1 MSAFQGRSP
10 VATDATSALALRMAQ
25 WLRNLQHRSAIGH
38 FATLEELT
46 AGAAEA
52 IPGADYVAITVVD
65 RKGGFRTVGATHPCA
80 ALMDKIQET
89 HREGPC
95 VAAAW
100 EYRTMRI
107 EDLSTDRRWPRYCRD
122 AVAHTP
128 IRSVLSFQLFTE
140 ANAMGALNF
149 YAERPHAFD
158 ERSVEAGLIYAAH
171 TTVAWHI
178 LQRDDQFRAAVAS
191 RDIIGQAKGMLM
203 ERFKID
209 AADAFDL
216 LRRLSQ
222 EANTPLVRVAE
233 QVVSGRTRWEDHA
246 SG

>member
-1 MSAFQGRSP
+1 MSAFLGRS
-10 VATDATSALALRMAQ
+10 ALSTDASSALALRLAQ
-25 WLRNLQHRSAIGH
+25 WLRTLQRRSAIGH
-38 FATLEELT
+38 FATLKELT
-46 AGAAEA
+46 DGAADA
-52 IPGADYVAITVVD
+52 IPGADYAAITVVD
-65 RKGGFRTVGATHPCA
+65 RKGAFRTVAPTHAYA
-80 ALMDKIQET
+80 ALLDRLQET

-107 EDLSTDRRWPRYCRD
+107 EDLDTDTRWPRFSRD
-122 AVAHTP
+122 AVARTP
-128 IRSVLSFQLFTE
+128 IRSVLSFQLFAD

-203 ERFKID
+203 ERFDIN
-209 AADAFDL
+209 AAQAFEL
-216 LRRLSQ
+216 LKRLSQ
-222 EANTPLVRVAE
+222 EANTPLVAIAGRMVADASHE
-233 QVVSGRTRWEDHA
+233 EHHA
-246 SG
+246 S